1 MTPEASFG
9 PAPLEWSFFPPP
21 SLGRVCWSTSLSP
34 GRFDFDSFPSK
45 TTKVCAL
52 PPIFEILPVKSL
64 KARNQTL
71 APPFPELRYLSLAY
85 NKVTLGFSTS
95 FPRRDGRVGCEL
107 LWPES
112 QPSCSLHRQNAGSE
126 ILRVG
131 VLRVEETE
139 GKQAEAGVHWFSHRY
154 WFTTHHVPGSVLGT
168 GDTIAW
174 RDLTS
179 ALAELVTY
187 KEDWEWT
194 NNHSINM
201 PSVAKTFTVLWSMWR
216 VGLISYLGP
225 GKVLLRVVFKLRW
238 KSGSLVRW
246 RLRVEWLEI
255 CLNQREQQ
263 M

>member
-1 MTPEASFG
+1 MSSFGFRELETGIPFGYHRERTNYVTSGNLEPRTLGPWWHPPLMTPEASFG
-9 PAPLEWSFFPPP
+9 PAFWNGHSFHRLPRKG
-21 SLGRVCWSTSLSP
+21 LLVHSLSP
-34 GRFDFDSFPSK
+34 GRFDFDSFPS
-45 TTKVCAL
+45 TSTQGMCTSA
-52 PPIFEILPVKSL
+52 PYSRILPVKSL
-64 KARNQTL
+64 KARNRGRWPHSFL
-71 APPFPELRYLSLAY
+71 ELSYLSLAY

-95 FPRRDGRVGCEL
+95 FSGEMGGGCEL

-112 QPSCSLHRQNAGSE
+112 QPSCSLHQQNAGSE

-201 PSVAKTFTVLWSMWR
+201 PSVAKTFTVLWSMC
-216 VGLISYLGP
+216 
-225 GKVLLRVVFKLRW
+225 
-238 KSGSLVRW
+238 
-246 RLRVEWLEI
+246 EE
-255 CLNQREQQ
+255 
-263 M
+263 